1 MIKLTKHNGKDYV
14 VINTEIHAGDIKAPV
29 MIQISLVGLNEDE
42 RYKVYQH
49 ASLLLN
55 RIIKRPTSTPKVE
68 KPWYKFW

>member
-29 MIQISLVGLNEDE
+29 LMQINLVGLSEDE

-55 RIIKRPTSTPKVE
+55 RIIKRQTPPKVE